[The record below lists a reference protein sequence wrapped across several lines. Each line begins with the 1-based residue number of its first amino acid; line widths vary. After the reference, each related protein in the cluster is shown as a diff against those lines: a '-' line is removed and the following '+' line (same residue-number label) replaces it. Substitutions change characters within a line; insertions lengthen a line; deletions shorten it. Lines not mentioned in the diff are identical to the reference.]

1 MYQLFFWDCRVKAGK
16 NFLKFEF
23 GADQSALGIINY
35 FKLRLWWPYQ
45 EAPSQP
51 EGGRFRKVHVIETE
65 VQKDEQ
71 DDEGE
76 IFLLGFLR
84 VVFIYLQFFIWK

>member
-76 IFLLGFLR
+76 IFLRGFLR
-84 VVFIYLQFFIWK
+84 VVFIYLQFFIEK